1 MQSPYLFTSKRLG
14 FRNWTFDDL
23 EFLTKMNSDKEVMK
37 FFPQLLSEEESE
49 AFIHRMQRQFN
60 EYNYCYYATE
70 EVTTQNLIGF
80 VGLAYQD
87 YKAKFNPATDIGW
100 RLATSAWGKG
110 YATETL
116 NMVESKLV
124 TDQNYSTLIAWC
136 KNENKASIRVFKKSG
151 YQVIEQ
157 TDYPDSILFGKTLN

>member
-1 MQSPYLFTSKRLG
+1 MLTTYQFESERLYTNTLKKTDVDTLFEFYSDQEAMRFRGSKPMLQVNDALKMINNQLQKNNAELKLRLG
-14 FRNWTFDDL
+14 IRAKASN
-23 EFLTKMNSDKEVMK
+23 E
-37 FFPQLLSEEESE
+37 LLGTLLLKVK
-49 AFIHRMQRQFN
+49 N
-60 EYNYCYYATE
+60 
-70 EVTTQNLIGF
+70 
-80 VGLAYQD
+80 
-87 YKAKFNPATDIGW
+87 
-100 RLATSAWGKG
+100 TSANECEVGFSFGKKHWGKG